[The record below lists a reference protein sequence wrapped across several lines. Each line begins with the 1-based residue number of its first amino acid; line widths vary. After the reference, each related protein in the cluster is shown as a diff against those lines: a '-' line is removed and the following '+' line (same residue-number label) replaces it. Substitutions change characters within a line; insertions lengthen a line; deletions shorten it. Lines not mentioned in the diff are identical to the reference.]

1 MGTWTGLRQTDC
13 RTTRRKSRGMERI
26 RVRDSFSHPSA
37 SDSAHPQRS
46 TSMKY
51 LAVRLA
57 RFCLLFLW
65 IAAGMAMAQEQQPIS
80 TPATAAIAGAT
91 IAEWKGNIRLS
102 LPGRS
107 PSNPLRGEQL
117 PPGTILDTGSGRLLL
132 RLSDGSEVIVRAHTR
147 LRVQEPSLTDPSY
160 YQLLLGRIRAL
171 INKRTGGTVPFEL
184 GTPSAVIAVRGTQFE
199 VEVNAHNVTE
209 VDVVDGLVEVYGRNA
224 TGGSVLLEPGFSTR
238 VGMGSD
244 PEQPEPT
251 NEMRPEVERPEP
263 GENEVSGKSELEVE
277 FERAEIDREVE
288 SGESAEKTELAEM
301 QEISEQTS
309 VAGEVDTDSGS
320 EPQ

>member
-1 MGTWTGLRQTDC
+1 
-13 RTTRRKSRGMERI
+13 
-26 RVRDSFSHPSA
+26 
-37 SDSAHPQRS
+37 
-46 TSMKY
+46 MKY
-51 LAVRLA
+51 TAIRFTYLCLAFFWVSA
-57 RFCLLFLW
+57 RMT
-65 IAAGMAMAQEQQPIS
+65 AAQEQPS
-80 TPATAAIAGAT
+80 SAPATAAIAGAS

-102 LPGRS
+102 LPGQL

-132 RLSDGSEVIVRAHTR
+132 RLSDGSQVIVRAHTR
-147 LRVQEPSLTDPSY
+147 LQVQQPSLTDPSY
-160 YQLLLGRIRAL
+160 FQLLLGRIRAL
-171 INKRTGGTVPFEL
+171 INKRTGGAVPFEL

-199 VEVNAHNVTE
+199 VEVNSRNVTE

-238 VGMGSD
+238 VGIGSD

-263 GENEVSGKSELEVE
+263 GESEVRGKSELEVE
-277 FERAEIDREVE
+277 FERAEIDRDVE

>member
-1 MGTWTGLRQTDC
+1 
-13 RTTRRKSRGMERI
+13 
-26 RVRDSFSHPSA
+26 
-37 SDSAHPQRS
+37 
-46 TSMKY
+46 MKY
-51 LAVRLA
+51 AAIRFTYFYLA
-57 RFCLLFLW
+57 FLC
-65 IAAGMAMAQEQQPIS
+65 IAATMASAQEQQPGS
-80 TPATAAIAGAT
+80 TPTAAAISGAT

-102 LPGRS
+102 LPGQS

-132 RLSDGSEVIVRAHTR
+132 RLSDGSEVLVRAHTR
-147 LRVQEPSLTDPSY
+147 LQVQQPSLTDPSY
-160 YQLLLGRIRAL
+160 FQLLLGRVRAF
-171 INKRTGGTVPFEL
+171 INKRTGGAVPFEL
-184 GTPSAVIAVRGTQFE
+184 GTPSAVIAVRGTEFD
-199 VEVNAHNVTE
+199 VEVNPRNVTE
-209 VDVVDGLVEVYGRNA
+209 VDVVDGLVEVYGRNG

-263 GENEVSGKSELEVE
+263 GENEVSGKSEFEVE

-288 SGESAEKTELAEM
+288 HGESAEKTDLAEM

-309 VAGEVDTDSGS
+309 VAGEVDTNSGS

>member
-1 MGTWTGLRQTDC
+1 M
-13 RTTRRKSRGMERI
+13 KYKAI
-26 RVRDSFSHPSA
+26 
-37 SDSAHPQRS
+37 RS
-46 TSMKY
+46 TY
-51 LAVRLA
+51 
-57 RFCLLFLW
+57 FCLIFFW
-65 IAAGMAMAQEQQPIS
+65 ISAGMSAAQEQQTGS
-80 TPATAAIAGAT
+80 APATAAIAGAT
-91 IAEWKGNIRLS
+91 IAEWKGDIRLN
-102 LPGRS
+102 LPGQL

-132 RLSDGSEVIVRAHTR
+132 RLSDGSEVMLRAHTR

-160 YQLLLGRIRAL
+160 FQLLLGRIRAL

-238 VGMGSD
+238 VGMDSG

-263 GENEVSGKSELEVE
+263 GENEMSGKSEFEVE
-277 FERAEIDREVE
+277 LERAEVDREGE
-288 SGESAEKTELAEM
+288 IRESAEKTEMREA
-301 QEISEQTS
+301 QEISEQTA
-309 VAGEVDTDSGS
+309 VAVETDTKPGS